1 MMDISLSKLGS
12 QITRLHVGNSV
23 ICFLMVIV
31 AVLVT
36 NDNCYAAVK
45 TDDDSVETIGAFTRA
60 VALAGE
66 PDGNIYVVD
75 AGEQSVIKISPEGKI
90 LGSVGGYGWT
100 STTFD
105 QPHDITVVNGLDV
118 YIADYG
124 NHRIQRFDH
133 NLNYVS
139 TFDGKSDVPGTVTFG
154 YPKSVAVSRSGILF
168 IVDGEN
174 NRIVSINPLQQ
185 NTVSEFGGNDIQ
197 ASKLAEPSRI
207 RIALNDHLFVRDRES
222 LNIYDLYGNYIS
234 TVSDSAM
241 QNASA
246 FAVDDSV
253 LYVVNG
259 CTATTLDIKTHLR
272 NEIALEKILPSQEDC
287 RIADIEVRSKEILL
301 LSSQTIYRIPKS
313 RFTHQ

>member
-1 MMDISLSKLGS
+1 MSKLDS
-12 QITRLHVGNSV
+12 KVKHLHLVNSV
-23 ICFLMVIV
+23 IRFLMVIV
-31 AVLVT
+31 AALMMS
-36 NDNCYAAVK
+36 DNCYSEAGG
-45 TDDDSVETIGAFTRA
+45 DDDSVETIGTFTRA

-75 AGEQSVIKISPEGKI
+75 AGEHSVIKISPDGKV

-139 TFDGKSDVPGTVTFG
+139 SFNGKSDVPGTVTFG

-174 NRIVSINPLQQ
+174 NRVVSINPLQQ

-207 RIALNDHLFVRDRES
+207 RIASNDHLFVRDRES

-234 TVSDSAM
+234 TVSDSAL

-253 LYVVNG
+253 LYVVDD
-259 CTATTLDIKTHLR
+259 CTITMLDIKTNLR
-272 NEIALEKILPSQEDC
+272 NEIGLEKFLHSQGDC
-287 RIADIEVRSKEILL
+287 HIIDVEIRSKEIFL
-301 LSSQTIYRIPKS
+301 LSPQTIYRIPKYI
-313 RFTHQ
+313 FK

>member
-1 MMDISLSKLGS
+1 MMEISLSNLYSK
-12 QITRLHVGNSV
+12 IKHLHLANSV
-23 ICFLMVIV
+23 ICFLMMIV
-31 AVLVT
+31 AVLMMS
-36 NDNCYAAVK
+36 DNCYCAAGGG
-45 TDDDSVETIGAFTRA
+45 DDSVETIGTFTRA

-75 AGEQSVIKISPEGKI
+75 AGEHSVIKISPDGKI

-139 TFDGKSDVPGTVTFG
+139 SFNGKSDVPGTVTFG

-207 RIALNDHLFVRDRES
+207 RIASNDHLFVRDRES
-222 LNIYDLYGNYIS
+222 LNIYNLYGNYIS
-234 TVSDSAM
+234 TVSDSAL

-246 FAVDDSV
+246 FAVEDSV
-253 LYVVNG
+253 LYVVDG
-259 CTATTLDIKTHLR
+259 CTVTMLDIKSHLR
-272 NEIALEKILPSQEDC
+272 NEIGLEKFFRSDGDC
-287 RIADIEVRSKEILL
+287 RIVDVEIRSKEILL
-301 LSSQTIYRIPKS
+301 LSPQTIYRIPKNI
-313 RFTHQ
+313 FNH

>member
-1 MMDISLSKLGS
+1 MSKLDS
-12 QITRLHVGNSV
+12 EVKHLHLVNSV
-23 ICFLMVIV
+23 IRFLMVIV
-31 AVLVT
+31 AALMMS
-36 NDNCYAAVK
+36 DNCYSA
-45 TDDDSVETIGAFTRA
+45 TGGDDDSVETIGTFTRA

-75 AGEQSVIKISPEGKI
+75 AGEHSVIKISPDGKV

-139 TFDGKSDVPGTVTFG
+139 SFNGKSDVPGTVTFG

-174 NRIVSINPLQQ
+174 NRVVSINPLQQ

-207 RIALNDHLFVRDRES
+207 RIASNDHLFVRDRES

-234 TVSDSAM
+234 TVSDSTL

-253 LYVVNG
+253 LYVVDD
-259 CTATTLDIKTHLR
+259 CTISMLDVKTNLR
-272 NEIALEKILPSQEDC
+272 NEIGLEKFLHSQGDC
-287 RIADIEVRSKEILL
+287 HIIDVEIRSKEILL
-301 LSSQTIYRIPKS
+301 LSPQTIYRIPKHI
-313 RFTHQ
+313 FIHY